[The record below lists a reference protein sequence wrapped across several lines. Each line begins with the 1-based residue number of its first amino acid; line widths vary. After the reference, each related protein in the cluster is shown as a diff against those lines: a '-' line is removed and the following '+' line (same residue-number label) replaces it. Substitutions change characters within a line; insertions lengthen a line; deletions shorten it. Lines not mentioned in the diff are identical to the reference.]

1 LYYILFLCAFRSVH
15 RVIEQIV
22 KRLFFTMNATSAW
35 LLTANSKLNS
45 PDLRAVY
52 EQQATGYS
60 FKVYL
65 VDDSCWL
72 VAAWPQGS
80 RIAFRLAYSPNDRLE
95 LKNVIAEGRNITFRI
110 ASLMG
115 AYEAVVCLP
124 EDQHEPVLRL
134 TTTLKTAAPLLFPYW
149 PRDIAPLGAAG
160 SDLLAEGDVQ
170 VRQVGTRSGQ
180 LYFSLTR
187 PKAGSVLYL
196 QNLSALADYNQDT
209 ETSAGDTVGGEWP
222 EIGFALPPTVKNK
235 PLESGKS
242 YVLSDAF
249 IAFSEAVPPDEP
261 AMVRQYL
268 DMLAA
273 VYLKLPKPATT
284 YKHWPDILQ
293 KGLTDLQ
300 DSPGCWSQVGGN
312 HYFNAYVCDYA
323 TPPEIMVQLAVLLP
337 LLDYVEW
344 NDAQLAMMK
353 KIKAGLP
360 AFYNEKLGT
369 IMRWH
374 PKVAD
379 TMKGEEEQKKPMVM
393 DSWYL
398 NHPLLNLSRLA
409 LKGDQVAEKLFL
421 DSLDFAIRV
430 ARHFD
435 YNWPVFYKMDTLEV
449 VKAETQP
456 GKGGEKDVPGLY
468 AHVMLQ
474 AWELTGDRRYLAEA
488 EKAAQR
494 LRGLGFE
501 LFYQANNTAFSAG
514 ALLRLYKITKK
525 DVYKELSYLCLAN
538 IFKNARLWDCNY
550 GYGKNFPSF
559 FALFPLNDAPYTAV
573 YEEQEVFCA
582 FHDYLHHAEGQEILP
597 SVRLLIAEY
606 IRFLVER
613 AVYYYPT
620 ILPNEMLEEKPKT
633 GELDP
638 NLWIALEDM
647 HDGWE
652 KSGEV
657 GQEVY
662 GAGNAFGILPRHYM
676 QVEGQPFMIYS
687 DYPTYGFAAKKHRPA
702 TFKLAGDARLSC
714 RLMLV
719 KTDKRKMPEFKLTI
733 NGTKEL
739 WKGKKTKEGH
749 LEFTVPGNAE
759 IHINWK

>member
-1 LYYILFLCAFRSVH
+1 MDPISP
-15 RVIEQIV
+15 
-22 KRLFFTMNATSAW
+22 W
-35 LLTANSKLNS
+35 LLNTNAALNEAGLKPLFELAANDYGFKIF
-45 PDLRAVY
+45 D
-52 EQQATGYS
+52 QQ
-60 FKVYL
+60 
-65 VDDSCWL
+65 DSCWL
-72 VAAWPQGS
+72 VVSWPGGS
-80 RIAFRLAYSPNDRLE
+80 RIAFRLAYSPNDTLKISVSEKHGTARLDIACLLGNYE
-95 LKNVIAEGRNITFRI
+95 VVVQCPAEGQPVFR
-110 ASLMG
+110 
-115 AYEAVVCLP
+115 Y
-124 EDQHEPVLRL
+124 
-134 TTTLKTAAPLLFPYW
+134 TTTLTPAAPLLFPYW
-149 PRDIAPLGAAG
+149 PRDILPLGSAG
-160 SDLLAEGDVQ
+160 SDVLANGEVL

-180 LYFSLTR
+180 LYFKMTR
-187 PKAGSVLYL
+187 PKAGAVLYL
-196 QNLSALADYNQDT
+196 QNLTALADYNQAT
-209 ETSAGDTVGGEWP
+209 ETSGGDTVGGEWP
-222 EIGFALPPTVKNK
+222 EIGFALPPTIKNK
-235 PLESGKS
+235 PLEAGKS

-249 IAFSEAVPPDEP
+249 LALSGEVPADEA

-268 DMLAA
+268 DLLAA
-273 VYLKLPKPATT
+273 VYLALPKPITN
-284 YKHWPDILQ
+284 YIHWPDILQ

-300 DSPGCWSQVGGN
+300 DSPGCWSQVDGN

-344 NDAQLAMMK
+344 NDTQLAVMK
-353 KIKAGLP
+353 KIKQGLP
-360 AFYNEKLGT
+360 AFYNKDLGT

-379 TMKGEEEQKKPMVM
+379 TMEGEEEHKKPMVM

-398 NHPLLNLSRLA
+398 QHPLLNLSRLA
-409 LKGDQVAEKLFL
+409 LKGDKLAEQLFL
-421 DSLDFAIRV
+421 DSLEFAIKV
-430 ARHFD
+430 AHHFD

-468 AHVMLQ
+468 AHVLLQ
-474 AWELTGDRRYLAEA
+474 AWELTGKKRYLAEA

-501 LFYQANNTAFSAG
+501 LFYQANNTSFSAG

-525 DVYKELSYLCLAN
+525 EVYKELSYLCLAN
-538 IFKNARLWDCNY
+538 IFKNVSLWDCNY

-582 FHDYLHHAEGQEILP
+582 FHDYLKHAEGQDILP
-597 SVRLLIAEY
+597 SVRLLLAEY
-606 IRFLVER
+606 IRFLVDR

-620 ILPNEMLEEKPKT
+620 MLPKEMLSEEVKT
-633 GELDP
+633 GEVDA

-676 QVEGQPFMIYS
+676 QVDGQPFIIYT
-687 DYPTYGFAAKKHRPA
+687 DYPTYGFSPKKHRPA
-702 TFKLAGDARLSC
+702 KFKLAGDGRLDC

-719 KTDKRKMPEFKLTI
+719 RTDKGKMPAFTVTAAGEALQ
-733 NGTKEL
+733 
-739 WKGKKTKEGH
+739 GKKTKEGH
-749 LEFTVPGNAE
+749 LEFMVPGDSE